1 VNRVPRSWLHGRGR
15 LAQHES
21 LEKARFSG
29 VVMKK
34 LIREPAAATRP
45 DHLAAAGAAGLSYRR
60 CAGALPHAL
69 FAAPP
74 VDLHTLVIAEAL
86 KRKAQAEIRRD
97 VLRDALYEMPVSS
110 GRNND
115 RDRDAQIRPYDPED

>member
-1 VNRVPRSWLHGRGR
+1 
-15 LAQHES
+15 
-21 LEKARFSG
+21 
-29 VVMKK
+29 MKK

-45 DHLAAAGAAGLSYRR
+45 DHLAAAGASGLSYRR
-60 CAGALPHAL
+60 CAGAQPRAL
-69 FAAPP
+69 FATPP
-74 VDLHTLVIAEAL
+74 VDLQTLVIAEAL

-115 RDRDAQIRPYDPED
+115 RDRDARIRPSDPED